1 MIPRA
6 LPLFSSLSLLS
17 GPGMVYCFQNNMIGK
32 EVFPMSMDVLQEK
45 IRQKKNPTVAG
56 LDPRLEFIPEHIL
69 RDAYEQ
75 YGKTLRGA
83 AEAYR
88 VFCRGLIDALYD
100 VVPAVKPQSAY
111 FEVLGSAGIAVLEEL
126 CAYAKSR
133 GLYVIMDAKRG
144 DIGSTC
150 EAYASA
156 YLGGIQMGDNLLT
169 PFDCDSV
176 TVNGYLGTDALKPF
190 TALCR
195 ERNKS
200 IFLLVKTSNP
210 SSRELQDLI
219 AGDRVVHTVVAD
231 LAIRLTDKEQL
242 VGASGWSAIGAVV
255 GATHPKDL
263 KALREKY
270 QKLFFLV
277 PGYGAQGGKARDVQY
292 AFDRFGHGAIVNS
305 SRGIMCAWQKAGGD
319 GHDFMDAARAEAIR
333 MREDIGRFV
342 TVL

>member
-1 MIPRA
+1 
-6 LPLFSSLSLLS
+6 
-17 GPGMVYCFQNNMIGK
+17 
-32 EVFPMSMDVLQEK
+32 MSMDVLQEK

-56 LDPRLEFIPEHIL
+56 LDPRLDYIPQHIL
-69 RDAYEQ
+69 EEAYAK
-75 YGKTLRGA
+75 YGQTLQGA

-88 VFCRGLIDALYD
+88 LFCRGLIDALKD

-111 FEVLGSAGIAVLEEL
+111 FEVLGSAGIAALEEI
-126 CAYAKSR
+126 CAYAKEQ

-150 EAYASA
+150 EAYAKA
-156 YLGGIQMGDNLLT
+156 YLGCVEVGENSFA
-169 PFDCDSV
+169 PFDCDSI

-190 TALCR
+190 TALCK

-219 AGDRVVHTVVAD
+219 AGDRLVHTVVAD
-231 LAIRLTDKEQL
+231 LAVRLTDKEQL
-242 VGASGWSAIGAVV
+242 EGTSGWSAIGAVV
-255 GATHPKDL
+255 GATHPQDL

-270 QKLFFLV
+270 PQTFFLV
-277 PGYGAQGGKARDVQY
+277 PGYGAQGGKAKDVQY
-292 AFDRFGHGAIVNS
+292 AFDKFGHGAIVNS
-305 SRGIMCAWQKAGGD
+305 SRGIMCAWKKMED
-319 GHDFMDAARAEAIR
+319 GTGRDYQEAARNEAIR
-333 MREDIGRFV
+333 MRKDICTYV